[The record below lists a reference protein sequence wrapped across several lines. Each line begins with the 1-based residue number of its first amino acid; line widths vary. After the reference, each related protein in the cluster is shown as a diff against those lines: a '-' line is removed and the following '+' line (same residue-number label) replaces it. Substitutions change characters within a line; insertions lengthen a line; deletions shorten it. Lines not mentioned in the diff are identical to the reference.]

1 MNENLEKFTRDFME
15 VRANRHKEMKKHE
28 NAYKKLKAQEE
39 EQENDEL
46 ETILTSY
53 EKKIQHIICHLSE
66 RGMSNKDISEI
77 TEMPVEEVVHILA
90 KYAIKKYL

>member
-1 MNENLEKFTRDFME
+1 MNENLEKFTREFME
-15 VRANRHKEMKKHE
+15 ARAHRHKEMKKHE
-28 NAYKKLKAQEE
+28 YAYKKLRAQVE

-53 EKKIQHIICHLSE
+53 EKKIQRIICHLSE
-66 RGMSNKDISEI
+66 RGMTNKEISQI

-90 KYAIKKYL
+90 KYMTE

>member
-1 MNENLEKFTRDFME
+1 MNENLEKFTWEFKE
-15 VRANRHKEMKKHE
+15 ARAPRHKEMKKHE
-28 NAYKKLKAQEE
+28 YAYKKLRAQVE

-53 EKKIQHIICHLSE
+53 EKKIQRIICHLSE
-66 RGMSNKDISEI
+66 RGMTNKEISQI

-90 KYAIKKYL
+90 KYMTK

>member
-1 MNENLEKFTRDFME
+1 MNENLEKFTREFME
-15 VRANRHKEMKKHE
+15 ARAHR
-28 NAYKKLKAQEE
+28 QVE

-53 EKKIQHIICHLSE
+53 EKKIQRIICHLSE
-66 RGMSNKDISEI
+66 RGMTNKEISQI

-90 KYAIKKYL
+90 KYMTK